1 MDYQPKGREV
11 AEALGIS
18 PGRVSQL
25 RKEGMPVD
33 SIASASAWYRR
44 RVDQGRSFGA
54 KRGARMASSQA
65 EDAAQRKGAGPA
77 EDGHR
82 EGVSYEEARRR
93 REVAEATTAEL
104 RLAELAGELVRR
116 DAVNRLLFT
125 ASRVMRDQMLAIAPR
140 LSASLAPMVDPKAIE
155 MRIAD
160 EVRVALRALAQEL
173 RSGGY
178 AVDNDAP
185 GADPE
190 TDTE

>member
-54 KRGARMASSQA
+54 KRGARMA
-65 EDAAQRKGAGPA
+65 EKTVAASRFSVPP
-77 EDGHR
+77 EDGHPG
-82 EGVSYEEARRR
+82 GVSYEEARRR

-116 DAVNRLLFT
+116 EAVNRLLFT
-125 ASRVMRDQMLAIAPR
+125 AGRVMRDQMLAIAPR

-160 EVRVALRALAQEL
+160 EVRVALRALSQEI

-178 AVDNDAP
+178 SVDNDDQAP
-185 GADPE
+185 RAVNAD
-190 TDTE
+190 

>member
-65 EDAAQRKGAGPA
+65 EEVAPAKGAGQGA

-82 EGVSYEEARRR
+82 ESVSYEEARRR

-116 DAVNRLLFT
+116 EAINRLLFT
-125 ASRVMRDQMLAIAPR
+125 AGRVMRDQMLAIAPR

-160 EVRVALRALAQEL
+160 EVRVALRALSQEI

-178 AVDNDAP
+178 SVDNDDQAP
-185 GADPE
+185 RAVNAD
-190 TDTE
+190 